1 MSASISQKQEWV
13 ITREAFDR
21 MLAELHPDSERAC
34 EQSHC
39 YYKIIDADIGC
50 LYPLPRY
57 ILLPPLRRTFQTTKL
72 AKQSKSLL
80 REV

>member
-1 MSASISQKQEWV
+1 
-13 ITREAFDR
+13 
-21 MLAELHPDSERAC
+21 MLAELHPDIERTG

-39 YYKIIDADIGC
+39 FYKILDAFSGC
-50 LYPLPRY
+50 LYPRPRY
-57 ILLPPLRRTFQTTKL
+57 ILPPPQRRTLQTTKL